1 MVLDVRR
8 LIATSPLPLCHARQP
23 ECSHRRHRG
32 LPQPPNSEALS
43 HQVTPLQVVKRT
55 FPFVFKHIERLSLH
69 LLLRIRSKLLDKRKY
84 IFSIYDDATRLAYV
98 GVVQFGPQK
107 LKEKDQVFLYVN
119 QTASLLD
126 TVSSARGYHQV
137 KWRSK
142 S

>member
-1 MVLDVRR
+1 M
-8 LIATSPLPLCHARQP
+8 
-23 ECSHRRHRG
+23 
-32 LPQPPNSEALS
+32 
-43 HQVTPLQVVKRT
+43 
-55 FPFVFKHIERLSLH
+55 
-69 LLLRIRSKLLDKRKY
+69 LRIRSKLLDRRKY

-137 KWRSK
+137 KWK
-142 S
+142 KLM